1 MDYSKL
7 IFTPVFR
14 GLDEKEIG
22 EILMQT
28 HFRIRKYFPGAV
40 IALSGDAVNS
50 LNIVMSGTVKGE
62 MIDFNGRVIKIEE
75 ITAPGAIAAGF
86 LFGEKNRF
94 PVNVISLT
102 EAELLLVEKN
112 DFVRMLHQNDKVM
125 VNFLNMVSNR
135 SQFLSEKIRFLT
147 FKTIRAK
154 LAHYILQESGKSK
167 SVVIL
172 NKTQSDLAE
181 MFGVARPSIARTLSE
196 MEREGYIKAER
207 KSIRIL
213 DREGLAS
220 LATDY

>member
-1 MDYSKL
+1 MDYSRL
-7 IFTPVFR
+7 IFTPVFK
-14 GLDEKEIG
+14 GLDENGIKD
-22 EILMQT
+22 ILKGS
-28 HFRIRKYFPGAV
+28 HYRIRKYSPGAV
-40 IALSGDAVNS
+40 VALSGDPVSS
-50 LNIVMSGTVKGE
+50 LNIVLSGTVKGE
-62 MIDFNGRVIKIEE
+62 MVDFEGRVVKIEE

-102 EAELLLVEKN
+102 CAELLAVEKSE
-112 DFVRMLHQNDKVM
+112 FIRMLHQSDTVM

-154 LAHYILQESGKSK
+154 LAHYILQESGKTK

-172 NKTQSDLAE
+172 DKTQSDLAE
-181 MFGVARPSIARTLSE
+181 MFGVARPSVARTLSE
-196 MEREGYIKAER
+196 MEREGYLQADR

-213 DREGLAS
+213 DRDGLAS
-220 LATDY
+220 LTIDF

>member
-1 MDYSKL
+1 MDYTKL
-7 IFTPVFR
+7 IFTPVFK
-14 GLDEKEIG
+14 GLDANEIE
-22 EILMQT
+22 EILTQT
-28 HFRIRKYFPGAV
+28 HFRIKKYFPGAV
-40 IALSGDAVNS
+40 IALSGDTVSS
-50 LNIVMSGTVKGE
+50 LNIVLSGTVKGE
-62 MIDFNGRVIKIEE
+62 MIDFAGRVIKIEE

-102 EAELLLVEKN
+102 KTELLLVEKA
-112 DFVRMLHQNDKVM
+112 DFVRLLHQSDKVM

-154 LAHYILQESGKSK
+154 LAHYILQESGKTK

-196 MEREGYIKAER
+196 MERDGYLQADR
-207 KSIRIL
+207 KIIRIL
-213 DREGLAS
+213 DMEGLAA
-220 LATDY
+220 LTTDY